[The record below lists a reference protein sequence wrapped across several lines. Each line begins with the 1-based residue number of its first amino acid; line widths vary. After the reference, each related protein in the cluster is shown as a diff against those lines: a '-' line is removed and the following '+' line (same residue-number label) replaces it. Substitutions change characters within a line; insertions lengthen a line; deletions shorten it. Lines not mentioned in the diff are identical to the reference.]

1 MKRTKNDWI
10 ALISFLFSLWF
21 LLAGTVWVRGAAL
34 IFAYP
39 FGLVSFILWRFFLKG
54 ERKESKL
61 IPTILGFGL
70 ILSLLVLLFSWFSH
84 SQNM

>member
-39 FGLVSFILWRFFLKG
+39 CGLISFILWRFFLKG

-70 ILSLLVLLFSWFSH
+70 VLSLLVLLFSWFSY
-84 SQNM
+84 S